1 MLRDGL
7 IRLGLGRKRQGASAD
22 LSADNEQTKERK
34 ARIEGVLWDTRR
46 IIDASRKL
54 ISKDAL

>member
-7 IRLGLGRKRQGASAD
+7 IRLGLGRKRRGASAD
-22 LSADNEQTKERK
+22 PSADNEQSKERK

-46 IIDASRKL
+46 LIDASKRL
-54 ISKDAL
+54 LSKGRL